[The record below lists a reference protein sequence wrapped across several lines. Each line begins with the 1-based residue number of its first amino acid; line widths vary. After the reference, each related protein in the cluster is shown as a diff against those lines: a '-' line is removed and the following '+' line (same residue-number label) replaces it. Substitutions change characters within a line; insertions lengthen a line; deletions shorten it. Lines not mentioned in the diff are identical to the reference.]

1 MSYSYSTNGEIFCG
15 EYDTPELAAIDA
27 FVDNDTLESVEVAQN
42 VKHPARHYVSAQSI
56 IDEMKCAAEDSAGEA
71 AEDWLDL
78 ATDEELA
85 ELEALVGEWANRVDA
100 PCFWEVINPKTITRT
115 ELIAIGLIAEQEA

>member
-1 MSYSYSTNGEIFCG
+1 MFQSTPVIANGRI
-15 EYDTPELAAIDA
+15 
-27 FVDNDTLESVEVAQN
+27 
-42 VKHPARHYVSAQSI
+42 HYVSAQSI